1 MTDLLI
7 LGGTTEARLLCD
19 EVHALGIDAVVSLA
33 GATANPSA
41 LNLPVRSG
49 GFGGPDGLADWMR
62 KHDVRCIIDATHPFA
77 ARMPWNACQAC
88 AATGTRRLRLLRP
101 RFRRQLGWVGTPD
114 LASALSGVPPSH
126 RVLLTTGRQD
136 LNALQSRPDL
146 EILLRTIE
154 PVTDLPTNATAM
166 RIQPPLGLQDELD
179 LLSGHRI
186 ETLIAKDSGGTTA
199 PKLEAAGQL
208 GIQVILIDRPE
219 QPPGPT
225 VETVRQAVAWLEH
238 LVAFSG

>member
-19 EVHALGIDAVVSLA
+19 DVNALGIDAMVSLA
-33 GATANPSA
+33 GATTNPST
-41 LNLPVRSG
+41 LKLPVHSG
-49 GFGGPDGLADWMR
+49 GFGGPEGLANWMR
-62 KHDVRCIIDATHPFA
+62 IHDVRCIVDATHPFA
-77 ARMPWNACQAC
+77 MRMPWNACQAC
-88 AATGTRRLRLLRP
+88 ASTGTRRLRLLRP
-101 RFRRQLGWVGTPD
+101 RFRRQPGWIGTLDLG
-114 LASALSGVPPSH
+114 SALSGVPPSH

-154 PVTDLPTNATAM
+154 PVSDLPANVTTM
-166 RIQPPLGLQDELD
+166 RVQPPLGLQEELD

-186 ETLIAKDSGGTTA
+186 DTLIAKDSGGGTA
-199 PKLEAAGQL
+199 PKLEAAEQL